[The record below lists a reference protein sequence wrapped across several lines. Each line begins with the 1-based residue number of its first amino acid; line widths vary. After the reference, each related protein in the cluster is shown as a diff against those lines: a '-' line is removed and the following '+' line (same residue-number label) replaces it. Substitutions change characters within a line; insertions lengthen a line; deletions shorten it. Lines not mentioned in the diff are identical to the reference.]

1 MPVTTAME
9 RRSDAIAI
17 ACAHSARIHVDRVLL
32 ARSPNSPVGGCLHRL
47 LSPGRRAVQSYRL
60 GNPAGVHI
68 VITGATGNVGTS
80 VIEALAEDPT
90 VTSVLGLARRLPKWQ
105 APKTQWAQAD
115 VTRDD
120 LAPHL
125 RGADALVHLAW
136 LFQPTHDPVATWR
149 SNVGG
154 SIRVFGAAAEAGV
167 RTLVYASSVGAY
179 SPGPKDRPVDEN
191 WPTHGWP
198 TAGYTREKAY
208 VERVLDT
215 FERDEREIRV
225 VRLRPGFIFKRESAA
240 EQRRLFAG
248 PLLLNGLARPG
259 LIPAVPDLAG
269 LRFQAL
275 HSADAGEA
283 YRLAVTRDVRGAFN
297 LAADP
302 VIDAEQLAELLG
314 ARTVTVP
321 TAPLR
326 AALATA
332 WQLHLLPAS
341 PHLFD
346 AVLRLPIM
354 DVTRARTE
362 LGWSPRHSAL
372 DAIRAFLDGLR
383 QGAGLDTPPL
393 TPDAGGPWR
402 LREFLTGIGHRP

>member
-1 MPVTTAME
+1 M
-9 RRSDAIAI
+9 
-17 ACAHSARIHVDRVLL
+17 
-32 ARSPNSPVGGCLHRL
+32 
-47 LSPGRRAVQSYRL
+47 
-60 GNPAGVHI
+60 HI

-80 VIEALAEDPT
+80 VIEALAADAT
-90 VTSVLGLARRLPKWQ
+90 VTSILGLARRLPRWQ
-105 APKTQWAQAD
+105 APKTSWARAD
-115 VTRDD
+115 VAHDD

-125 RGADALVHLAW
+125 RGADAVVHLAW
-136 LFQPTHDPVATWR
+136 LFQPTHDPVTTWR
-149 SNVGG
+149 SNVEG
-154 SIRVFGAAAEAGV
+154 SMRVFAAAADAGV

-179 SPGPKDRPVDEN
+179 SPGPKDRPVDEG

-198 TAGYTREKAY
+198 AAAYTREKAY

-215 FERDEREIRV
+215 FERDQRDMRV
-225 VRLRPGFIFKRESAA
+225 VRLRPGFIFKRESAT

-314 ARTVTVP
+314 ARTFP
-321 TAPLR
+321 MPAGPLR
-326 AALATA
+326 AVLATA

-346 AVLRLPIM
+346 AVLQLPIM

-362 LGWSPRHSAL
+362 LGWSPRHGAL
-372 DAIRAFLDGLR
+372 DAIRAFLDGLQ
-383 QGAGLDTPPL
+383 QGAGMDTPPL
-393 TPDAGGPWR
+393 APDAGGPWR
-402 LREFLTGIGHRP
+402 LREFLTRVGRRP